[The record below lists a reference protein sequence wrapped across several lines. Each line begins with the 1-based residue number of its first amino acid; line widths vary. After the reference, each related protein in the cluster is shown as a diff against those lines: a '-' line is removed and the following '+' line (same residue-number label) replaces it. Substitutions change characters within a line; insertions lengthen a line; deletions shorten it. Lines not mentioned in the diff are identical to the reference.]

1 MNSQQQATKIYA
13 AHVIGIEAMLKRLN
27 VPAESDFFIEPV
39 KANWSHVNT
48 IESFTKTVRDI
59 CDMTF
64 NEGKYADFQPTNH
77 GGFYEARL

>member
-1 MNSQQQATKIYA
+1 MKSQHLATRIYA
-13 AHVIGIEAMLKRLN
+13 AHVHGIEAMLKRLHTP
-27 VPAESDFFIEPV
+27 VERDFFIEPV

-64 NEGKYADFQPTNH
+64 NEGKYAN
-77 GGFYEARL
+77 R